1 MAAVLD
7 FSGSAFDIVRQPKAD
22 GVTWAWAQSD
32 LDMASES
39 TARAE
44 LAEVLDGDGDGAAA
58 VLIVC
63 LGPECF
69 VDVRGL
75 RLLLYAS
82 ERLRKRNGQLL
93 VVAPP
98 LCLRRMIDL
107 LRLSDVIPTLFSAQQ
122 AASWVRA
129 RTGG

>member
-44 LAEVLDGDGDGAAA
+44 LAEVLDRDGAVA
-58 VLIVC
+58 VLLVY

-75 RLLLYAS
+75 RLLLDAS
-82 ERLRKRNGQLL
+82 ERLRKRNGQML

-107 LRLSDVIPTLFSAQQ
+107 LGLSDVLPTLFSEQQ

>member
-1 MAAVLD
+1 MISETQDQVSLPTFVLV
-7 FSGSAFDIVRQPKAD
+7 SGSAFDIVRQPKAD

-44 LAEVLDGDGDGAAA
+44 LAEVLDGHGAAA
-58 VLIVC
+58 VLLVY

-75 RLLLYAS
+75 RLLLDAS
-82 ERLRKRNGQLL
+82 ERLRKRVG
-93 VVAPP
+93 
-98 LCLRRMIDL
+98 
-107 LRLSDVIPTLFSAQQ
+107 T
-122 AASWVRA
+122 AAEA
-129 RTGG
+129 E